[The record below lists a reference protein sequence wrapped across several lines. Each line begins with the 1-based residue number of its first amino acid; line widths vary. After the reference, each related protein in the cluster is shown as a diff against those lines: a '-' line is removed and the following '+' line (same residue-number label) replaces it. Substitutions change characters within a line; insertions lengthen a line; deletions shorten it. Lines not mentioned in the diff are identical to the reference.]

1 MVVAFMFMIA
11 LLIFQLVY
19 SFLSIKEAKNGNKT
33 TSNMYLISSVVCMV
47 GVLIISS
54 MVRLLS

>member
-1 MVVAFMFMIA
+1 MFLIA
-11 LLIFQLVY
+11 LFIFQLVC

-33 TSNMYLISSVVCMV
+33 TSNVYLTISVVCMV

-54 MVRLLS
+54 MITLLS

>member
-1 MVVAFMFMIA
+1 MIVAFMFLIA
-11 LLIFQLVY
+11 LFIFQLVY
-19 SFLSIKEAKNGNKT
+19 SFLSIKESKNGNKT

-54 MVRLLS
+54 MITLLS

>member
-1 MVVAFMFMIA
+1 MIVAFMFLIA
-11 LLIFQLVY
+11 LFVFQLVC

-33 TSNMYLISSVVCMV
+33 TSNVYLTISVVCMV

-54 MVRLLS
+54 MITLLS